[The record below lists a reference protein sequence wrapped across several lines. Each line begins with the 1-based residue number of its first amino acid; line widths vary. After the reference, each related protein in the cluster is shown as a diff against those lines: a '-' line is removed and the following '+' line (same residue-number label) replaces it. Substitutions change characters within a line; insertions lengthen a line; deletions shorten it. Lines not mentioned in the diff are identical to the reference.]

1 MSKIRILNVD
11 IDDVTM
17 DELLARREGAFLTV
31 HVDMLMKF
39 QKNRAFYE
47 ILPNFDVITC
57 DSQIIYF
64 ASKLLG
70 RPIRERVSGSD
81 YLPRFYTKYADD
93 PSITMFLCGAGD
105 GVAERAAERINAKVG
120 REIVVGTYSPPFG
133 FERDPDEV
141 ERTLKHINESQA
153 TVLVVGLGTPKE
165 DHFIVDH
172 RHELPNVKLFM
183 PLGGTIEYEAGR
195 MRRPPAWVTTA
206 GFEWLWRVITEP
218 RRRWKRYLV
227 EQPPALWLFALQ
239 RIGRYKNPFPDLDP
253 AERAATSIGADQA

>member
-239 RIGRYKNPFPDLDP
+239 RFGRYKNPFPDLDP